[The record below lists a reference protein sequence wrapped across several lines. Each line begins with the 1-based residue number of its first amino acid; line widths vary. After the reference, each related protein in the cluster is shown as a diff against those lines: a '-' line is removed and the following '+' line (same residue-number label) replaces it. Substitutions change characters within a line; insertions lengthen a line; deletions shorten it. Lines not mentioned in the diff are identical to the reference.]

1 MIRHSLAGAFLSLA
15 LFAVPALAQQ
25 PLTPE
30 HLKAAREVVISS
42 GLSQSIESLY
52 SEFVANVRESLA
64 TRPELKK
71 DMEEVLTALKAE
83 ADLRRDEM
91 IDSSSRIFASKMPEA
106 DLKEVMAFFSSPVG
120 QRYNANRAQ
129 ALEEVYTLLQP
140 WTVATSN
147 RLFDLFNAERR
158 KRGHRLCADKRCLLI

>member
-1 MIRHSLAGAFLSLA
+1 MIRHSLAGALVSLA
-15 LFAVPALAQQ
+15 LFAMPALAQQ
-25 PLTPE
+25 APTPE

-52 SEFVANVRESLA
+52 AEFVAGVRQNLA

-91 IDSSSRIFASKMPEA
+91 VDSSARIFANKMTEA
-106 DLKEVMAFFSSPVG
+106 DLKEVAAFFSSPVG
-120 QRYNANRAQ
+120 QRYNSYRTQ
-129 ALEEVYTLLQP
+129 ALDEIFALLQP
-140 WTVATSN
+140 WSTATSN
-147 RLFDLFNAERR
+147 RLFDLFNAEMR
-158 KRGHRLCADKRCLLI
+158 KRGHQL

>member
-1 MIRHSLAGAFLSLA
+1 MIRHSLAGALLSLA

-25 PLTPE
+25 APTPE

-52 SEFVANVRESLA
+52 GEFVSGVRQNLA

-91 IDSSSRIFASKMPEA
+91 VDSSARIFANKMTEA
-106 DLKEVMAFFSSPVG
+106 DLKEVAAFFTSAVG
-120 QRYNANRAQ
+120 QRYNSYRTQ
-129 ALEEVYTLLQP
+129 ALDEIFALLQP
-140 WTVATSN
+140 WSTATSN
-147 RLFDLFNAERR
+147 RLFDLFNAEMR
-158 KRGHRLCADKRCLLI
+158 KRGHPL